1 MPPPES
7 KICLELSIAS
17 ATAGSELKAAVNDPI
32 GPKPGLTAQT
42 IAQGSAPRSK
52 NTAIKSPHK
61 RNHFL
66 ALLLMVERTSAL
78 ITALSIEETVS
89 KSTRPRTT
97 KMIDKISIFNYNTL
111 VQI

>member
-7 KICLELSIAS
+7 SICFELSIAS

-42 IAQGSAPRSK
+42 MAQGSAPRSK
-52 NTAIKSPHK
+52 KTAIKSPQSK
-61 RNHFL
+61 NHLL
-66 ALLLMVERTSAL
+66 ARWLMVERTSAL
-78 ITALSIEETVS
+78 ITALSIEEIVS
-89 KSTRPRTT
+89 KSTSPETIIR
-97 KMIDKISIFNYNTL
+97 IDKKSIFNYNTL